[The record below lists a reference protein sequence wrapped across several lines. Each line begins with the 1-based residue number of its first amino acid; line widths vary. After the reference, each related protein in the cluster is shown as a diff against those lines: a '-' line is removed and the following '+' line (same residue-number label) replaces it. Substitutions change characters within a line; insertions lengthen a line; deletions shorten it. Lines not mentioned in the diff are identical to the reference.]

1 MIYKYY
7 TYYKKQ
13 LLLLSKK
20 SNKLNFFKNS
30 TKNFS
35 IKQKNILQKTQILRY
50 IYVSLYKNIYI
61 GLKNLKEH

>member
-20 SNKLNFFKNS
+20 SNKLNFFKTS